1 MRTYLEKYDI
11 IFNVEKLKILK
22 IFNSRIEADIAKSY
36 LKSNNINS
44 FIFAD
49 DAGNMYP
56 SQDIVSGV
64 RLLVIEED
72 YEWAKKLLA
81 SIKKI

>member
-1 MRTYLEKYDI
+1 M
-11 IFNVEKLKILK
+11 EKLKILK

-64 RLLVIEED
+64 RLLVSEED